1 MGSDDGLDTE
11 FVVNIPANHKT
22 SMRNFTRNEA
32 IKLFRSMPEEEWIE
46 HTGYGR
52 RWYVEVFFSI
62 LKRVFGDNINA
73 TTFVMQKAGMRTKY
87 ELHAER
93 ARIQEDRLGNLRI

>member
-1 MGSDDGLDTE
+1 M
-11 FVVNIPANHKT
+11 
-22 SMRNFTRNEA
+22 
-32 IKLFRSMPEEEWIE
+32 
-46 HTGYGR
+46 
-52 RWYVEVFFSI
+52 EVFFSI

-93 ARIQEDRLGNLRI
+93 ARIQEDYLGNLRN